1 MKAVRYFSRSGNTKA
16 VAQAMAQAIGAK
28 AISTDAPE
36 APLEEKADI
45 LFIGGALYA
54 YGLDENLSAYL
65 EALDAEKV
73 GKAVVF
79 STSWISKHAGDLIKQ
94 ALEKK
99 GIEVADSFYA
109 RVRVGAKISEK
120 QLKAAKAF
128 AKNI

>member
-16 VAQAMAQAIGAK
+16 VAQAMAQAIGAQ

-36 APLEEKADI
+36 APLEEKVDI

-79 STSWISKHAGDLIKQ
+79 STSWISKHAGDLIKH

-120 QLKAAKAF
+120 QLRAAKAF

>member
-16 VAQAMAQAIGAK
+16 VAQAMAQAIGAQ

-36 APLEEKADI
+36 APLEEKVDI

-99 GIEVADSFYA
+99 GIE
-109 RVRVGAKISEK
+109 GAPSIMHKSVK
-120 QLKAAKAF
+120 SRR
-128 AKNI
+128 

>member
-1 MKAVRYFSRSGNTKA
+1 
-16 VAQAMAQAIGAK
+16 MAQAIGAK
-28 AISTDAPE
+28 AISTNAPE

-94 ALEKK
+94 ALEIKWQAAFMQGCVSVQK
-99 GIEVADSFYA
+99 S
-109 RVRVGAKISEK
+109 AKSS
-120 QLKAAKAF
+120 
-128 AKNI
+128 